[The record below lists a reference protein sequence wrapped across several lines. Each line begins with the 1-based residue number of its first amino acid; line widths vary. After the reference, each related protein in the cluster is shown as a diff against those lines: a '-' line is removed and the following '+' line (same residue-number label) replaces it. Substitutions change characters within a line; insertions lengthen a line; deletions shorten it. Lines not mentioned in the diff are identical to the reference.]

1 MMKTKCRI
9 GLLTL
14 VSLVGAAVWGEV
26 AVKEKM
32 TLSGDLDWRDCGP
45 VVFAEGATIDLAG
58 HKLYV
63 GELTGAGRITDSS
76 AGKPGEL
83 HVVVPAGQTY
93 GNAAVVFS
101 GNLRLVKDG
110 PGTFKPTKRGHAYTG
125 GTEITGGLMSS
136 SCHAYTHKDGL
147 LIRAGGSFDI
157 DSKNVDGS
165 NGAAHGGFT
174 LDGGALVNSSKTD
187 IHDDWDSIHS
197 IWLKADSS
205 FESAASLGL
214 VGAKFGPS
222 LLDLGGH
229 VFTLTVPAGKNFR
242 LWNADVK
249 AGVLQTKG
257 EGELW
262 LNGGLRAAEATF
274 DLSTPVRLTAD
285 GTVGNLTVRTASTR
299 ATGAGI
305 LKVARTFKP
314 VSGYLHNFCLLD
326 GATLDLSDVTG
337 AYAAFSAQTRKS
349 LRFASGATIT
359 VDVKGRKL
367 AKGERLVSWR
377 RKPTGVTFKLAAAS
391 DALVATRAGLYVGEA
406 PAEELSAAETPARA
420 WAKYE
425 DNPVLGNARLG
436 TCFDINVV
444 TNGPAPFTMYFSWRP
459 KGSIACVFSQDGL
472 TWTQEPV
479 TCLPPK
485 PEHDW
490 ERIVNRTT
498 TVKRGDTWHMW
509 YTGQDTKRGHVSCIG
524 YATSKDGIHFER
536 VSDKPVIVAEAPFE
550 QPSVMC
556 PCAMWD
562 EARQIWRMWYSGGTS
577 YEPDCNCYAES
588 KDGIHWKKFAGNPI
602 LTKGD
607 RESWDRDRVAGC
619 EVHRLPDG
627 RYIMFYIG
635 YSDIDTAR
643 IGAAISKDGITGWKR
658 LAQNP
663 LVAPDLGTWDSCAC
677 YKPSVYRDEK
687 NNRWL
692 LWYNG
697 RNGGPEYV
705 GAVIHEGLDL
715 EAPLERLPNPK
726 TLLEDYVRRFNDCD
740 EEPYKNAIPND
751 AAEDFL
757 VKNIPYFAC
766 PDKDIEQIYYFR
778 WWTFR
783 KHIRKD
789 LGCWTISEF
798 LPNVPWAGAG
808 NMIVCAAGHHLREGR
823 WLRDPQYIVS
833 NAKYWLSDARAK
845 NRWTYSSWLFT
856 GTCQIAELH
865 ALDQLPGELLD
876 AAVSMYRRWEQGFMR
891 GRSPMGGDGKGAFL
905 SVDGHEGTEMSLGGN
920 GYKPL
925 FTSAMWSEANM
936 IAAVAKSLGRN
947 ELAAEFAAKAAVI
960 AKSLND
966 TCWNPSVGFYTTATK
981 EGKKGT
987 VRELHGYA
995 PWYFGAPVEGHAAD
1009 WVQLADPKGFAARYG
1024 LTFPERRA
1032 PGFALAYKG
1041 HECQWNG
1048 PSWPFSTTVA
1058 LTAYMNDLHAT
1069 KDARVRAA
1077 SNFPFL
1083 VWQYAEQH
1091 RCLMA
1096 DRTMRPWIDEN
1107 LNPDRRDW
1115 IARTVIV
1122 KQNMRFARER
1132 GKDYNHS
1139 AFCDLVIS
1147 GLVGIQPNGT
1157 KGFTVDPLCPETW
1170 DYFILDHLRYRGHEV
1185 SVRWHRNHGGLTVK
1199 IDGREVARR
1208 DTLGRLDVS
1217 L

>member
-1 MMKTKCRI
+1 MK
-9 GLLTL
+9 
-14 VSLVGAAVWGEV
+14 
-26 AVKEKM
+26 
-32 TLSGDLDWRDCGP
+32 
-45 VVFAEGATIDLAG
+45 
-58 HKLYV
+58 KLC
-63 GELTGAGRITDSS
+63 LWTAC
-76 AGKPGEL
+76 
-83 HVVVPAGQTY
+83 
-93 GNAAVVFS
+93 AVV
-101 GNLRLVKDG
+101 GV
-110 PGTFKPTKRGHAYTG
+110 
-125 GTEITGGLMSS
+125 M
-136 SCHAYTHKDGL
+136 
-147 LIRAGGSFDI
+147 
-157 DSKNVDGS
+157 
-165 NGAAHGGFT
+165 
-174 LDGGALVNSSKTD
+174 AL
-187 IHDDWDSIHS
+187 
-197 IWLKADSS
+197 
-205 FESAASLGL
+205 
-214 VGAKFGPS
+214 
-222 LLDLGGH
+222 
-229 VFTLTVPAGKNFR
+229 
-242 LWNADVK
+242 NA
-249 AGVLQTKG
+249 
-257 EGELW
+257 
-262 LNGGLRAAEATF
+262 AAEA
-274 DLSTPVRLTAD
+274 
-285 GTVGNLTVRTASTR
+285 
-299 ATGAGI
+299 
-305 LKVARTFKP
+305 
-314 VSGYLHNFCLLD
+314 
-326 GATLDLSDVTG
+326 
-337 AYAAFSAQTRKS
+337 
-349 LRFASGATIT
+349 
-359 VDVKGRKL
+359 
-367 AKGERLVSWR
+367 
-377 RKPTGVTFKLAAAS
+377 
-391 DALVATRAGLYVGEA
+391 
-406 PAEELSAAETPARA
+406 PARP
-420 WAKYE
+420 WAKFKN
-425 DNPVLGNARLG
+425 NPVLGNARLG

-509 YTGQDTKRGHVSCIG
+509 YTGQDPQKRLLSCIG

-536 VSDKPVIVAEAPFE
+536 MSDKPVLVAEAPFE
-550 QPSVMC
+550 QPSVMN
-556 PCAMWD
+556 PSVIWD
-562 EARQIWRMWYSGGTS
+562 ETRQIWRMWYSAGTS

-588 KDGIHWKKFAGNPI
+588 KDGFHWKKFAGNPV
-602 LTKGD
+602 LTKGA

-627 RYIMFYIG
+627 RFIMFYIG

-643 IGAAISKDGITGWKR
+643 IGAAISADGITGWKR

-663 LVAPDLGTWDSCAC
+663 LVAPDLGTWDACAC
-677 YKPSVYRDEK
+677 YKPSVFRDEK
-687 NNRWL
+687 HNRWL

-697 RNGGPEYV
+697 RNAHSEYV

-715 EAPLERLPNPK
+715 EAPPERLPEPK
-726 TLLEDYVRRFNDCD
+726 TLLVDYVRRFNACD
-740 EEPYKNAIPND
+740 EELYKNAIPNA

-798 LPNVPWAGAG
+798 LPNVGWAGTG
-808 NMIVCAAGHHLREGR
+808 NMIACAAGHHLREGR

-833 NAKYWLSDARAK
+833 NVRYWLTDKRSS
-845 NRWTYSSWLFT
+845 NRWAYSSWFFT
-856 GTCQIAELH
+856 GTRQIAELH
-865 ALDQLPGELLD
+865 ALDQLPVELLD
-876 AAVSMYRRWEQGFMR
+876 AAVAYYRHWEKGFKYYNM
-891 GRSPMGGDGKGAFL
+891 PMGGDGKGGFL
-905 SVDGHEGTEMSLGGN
+905 SIDDREGTEMSLGGN

-925 FTSAMWSEANM
+925 LSSAMWSEATA
-936 IAAVAKSLGRN
+936 IAAVAKVAGRN
-947 ELAAEFAAKAAVI
+947 ELAAEFAAKAAVV
-960 AKSLND
+960 AKSID
-966 TCWNPSVGFYTTATK
+966 EHCWNPDVGFYTTATK

-995 PWYFGAPVEGHAAD
+995 PWYFGVPTAGHKAD
-1009 WVQLADPKGFAARYG
+1009 WAQLADPKGFAARYG

-1032 PGFALAYKG
+1032 PGFVLAYKG

-1069 KDARVRAA
+1069 KDAQVRAA

-1083 VWQYAEQH
+1083 MWQYAEQH
-1091 RCLMA
+1091 RCMTA
-1096 DRTMRPWIDEN
+1096 GGVMKPWIDEN

-1122 KQNMRFARER
+1122 KQKMRFARER

-1147 GLVGIQPNGT
+1147 GLVGFQPNGA

-1199 IDGREVARR
+1199 VDGREVARR
-1208 DTLGRLDVS
+1208 DTFGRLDVLLS
-1217 L
+1217 NHDETKKLK